1 MHTTHCIKLNQFF
14 TGYKYYFMAS
24 VTTETPGG
32 SNGRKRK
39 AGPHGGAPTEKVAR
53 APKKC
58 DRKVCELISAIP
70 FCFVRATD
78 K

>member
-1 MHTTHCIKLNQFF
+1 MST
-14 TGYKYYFMAS
+14 A
-24 VTTETPGG
+24 TTETPGG
-32 SNGRKRK
+32 GNSRKRK
-39 AGPHGGAPTEKVAR
+39 AGSHGGTPAEKVAR

-58 DRKVCELISAIP
+58 DRKVCELIGAIP